1 MIEALNKPTVNEF
14 RIPRSTMELQQNQS
28 MPTFNLQN
36 QPEGQNGY
44 QSFRFQQH
52 LQTNLNIRQD
62 EKNNEQSSDFSK
74 KKLYVGN
81 LSPDA
86 TE

>member
-1 MIEALNKPTVNEF
+1 M
-14 RIPRSTMELQQNQS
+14 PRSTMELQQNQS

-62 EKNNEQSSDFSK
+62 EKNNE
-74 KKLYVGN
+74 
-81 LSPDA
+81 
-86 TE
+86 

>member
-1 MIEALNKPTVNEF
+1 
-14 RIPRSTMELQQNQS
+14 MEPQQNQS

-36 QPEGQNGY
+36 HPEGQKGY

-62 EKNNEQSSDFSK
+62 EKNNE
-74 KKLYVGN
+74 
-81 LSPDA
+81 
-86 TE
+86 